1 MPSFS
6 GIIRTICPTR
16 LYYRTKLEK
25 VSEKSNL
32 LAGNIRNI
40 KVCGC
45 CENVLNVVCVGQTSL
60 LAESLSLFDRGDKLW
75 MNGNQS
81 DGDHP
86 FDLDDNFLGTRAFDL
101 DENALAS
108 FE

>member
-16 LYYRTKLEK
+16 LYYRTKIEK

-32 LAGNIRNI
+32 LAGNIRHIWN
-40 KVCGC
+40 GG
-45 CENVLNVVCVGQTSL
+45 ESSL
-60 LAESLSLFDRGDKLW
+60 LFDRGDKLR

-101 DENALAS
+101 DENSLAS